1 MTDPANEWEW
11 EAFAV
16 SALGAHVAGRVEEAR
31 HLWDRAHAIA
41 HDFAADDPRR
51 AASLNNQALGH
62 LTAGDAAAAQQSF
75 EAALDAWQ
83 RALTWTESMTLPQP
97 ARSSL
102 FHQRMEA
109 RHRES
114 FTEVGRHRRRE
125 VLNGAIAVTRF
136 NLGLALL
143 HLDEDDRADEHFAAA
158 AETREAACGPSNPE
172 LALML
177 GVLAGRQDIKGATK
191 EAERLEQQA
200 RSILQDP
207 ARDGLALWRD
217 EQPAEMND
225 ERRLLAAAHLT
236 ASAQERDFL

>member
-1 MTDPANEWEW
+1 MTSPTIEWEW

-16 SALGAHVAGRVEEAR
+16 TALSAHAAGRIEEAH
-31 HLWDRAHAIA
+31 HLWERAHALM
-41 HDFAADDPRR
+41 DGFGVDDPRR
-51 AASLNNQALGH
+51 AASLSNHGLG
-62 LTAGDAAAAQQSF
+62 LLAAGDAGSAREAF
-75 EAALDAWQ
+75 EAALAAWD
-83 RALTWTESMTLPQP
+83 RGLVWTESMTLPQP

-114 FTEVGRHRRRE
+114 FAEVGRHRRRE
-125 VLNGAIAVTRF
+125 VLDGAIALTRF

-143 HLDEDDRADEHFAAA
+143 HLDSDDAADAHFAAA
-158 AETREAACGPSNPE
+158 AKAREAACGPSNPE

-177 GVLAGRQDIKGATK
+177 GVLAGRHDARGMTA
-191 EAERLEQQA
+191 EAEELEHKA
-200 RSILQDP
+200 RTILEDP

-217 EQPAEMND
+217 EQPGEMND
-225 ERRLLAAAHLT
+225 ERRLLAAAYLT